1 VISGH
6 PRLYI
11 YLHVMPTPKLD
22 NYLGT
27 FRKMRGFTQREMAF
41 LLGCHNSAKV
51 SRYEHSRRV
60 PSLDTIFAYEAILG
74 CSSRELFAGIQERA
88 ERQAMH
94 RVRLLRRRLER
105 QSRNPILTRKVEF
118 LRSVVEG
125 GTDELHYEAVPKT

>member
-1 VISGH
+1 
-6 PRLYI
+6 
-11 YLHVMPTPKLD
+11 MPTPKLN

-60 PSLDTIFAYEAILG
+60 PSLDTIFAYETILG
-74 CSSRELFAGIQERA
+74 TSAQELFAGIRERA

-94 RVRLLRRRLER
+94 RVRLLRRRIER
-105 QSRNPILTRKVEF
+105 QTTNPILARKIEF
-118 LRSVVEG
+118 LRSVAEG
-125 GTDELHYEAVPKT
+125 NTTELHYEAVPKT